1 MDGKILCL
9 VGYYSLNA
17 QQRLAKDASLCPEVK
32 QQLTLSQM
40 SASAWENFEKVWDCA
55 KQEKIDL
62 PGLMNTPQGLLV
74 QMEQRLRPSDW
85 EERLV
90 KSFVSLG
97 VMADFH
103 RILIA
108 HLHPDIRARLDKL
121 HWTCGHNQWAE
132 KEIQK
137 IIAVD
142 ERAISRLSLWGRR
155 VLGDVMSTLRQST
168 DRFPGLIEELDIP
181 MEQILTEL
189 NHSHRDRM
197 IRAGLQA

>member
-9 VGYYSLNA
+9 VGYYALNV
-17 QQRLAKDASLCPEVK
+17 QQRLAKDASLCPEVE
-32 QQLTLSQM
+32 QQLTLSEM
-40 SASAWENFEKVWDCA
+40 SASAWGNFQKVWACA
-55 KQEKIDL
+55 KAEKIDL
-62 PGLMNTPQGLLV
+62 PALMNTPQGLLV

-85 EERLV
+85 QERLV

-108 HLHPDIRARLDKL
+108 HLHPETRANLDGL

-132 KEIQK
+132 KELQK
-137 IIAVD
+137 IITED

-168 DRFPGLIEELDIP
+168 DRFPGLIGELDISI
-181 MEQILTEL
+181 EQILDEL

-197 IRAGLQA
+197 RRSGLQA